1 MSQAKVGTVEDV
13 ARDAAGEVLEVKE
26 VSGSPQR
33 WKVLTG
39 TFLAYFYDSYDL
51 AILAVAMPLLIKE
64 LNVSLSLGGFLHS
77 ATMIGAAIGS
87 IIFGILAENYGR
99 RTAIIISLL
108 EFGAGTLCVYFVTSW
123 EGWMLLRFVTGI
135 GIGGVWGPCVAL
147 LAKHWSPRYMAR
159 ANSFMLS
166 TFAVGWIVASLVG
179 RMVLSVDWRI
189 IFMLG
194 GTSILAAGLS
204 LFLLPPD
211 KERGAPKAAAA
222 PARKIG
228 LGDIFVPRHRK
239 FVLLATL
246 QNACQMGGFWAASS
260 WIPTFL
266 VRERGL
272 ALEQMATFILLMYI
286 GMFVGYQVYGWLA
299 DRIGRRNAIALAF
312 FMDCV
317 TIPVY
322 LLFHDAT
329 LLFLF
334 GPVMGM
340 SIGAVFG
347 LSGSFYAELFP
358 DEIRALAGGFC
369 FNVGRLGAV
378 IAPFTVGYIGQ
389 HYGLQAGIVT
399 SPVIFAIG
407 LVVTLFL
414 PETLKR
420 KAA

>member
-1 MSQAKVGTVEDV
+1 MTQAKVGTIAHTQDWAE
-13 ARDAAGEVLEVKE
+13 AGAEK
-26 VSGSPQR
+26 SGSPQR
-33 WKVLTG
+33 WKVLIG
-39 TFLAYFYDSYDL
+39 TFLTYFYDSYDL
-51 AILAVAMPLLIKE
+51 AILAVAMPVLIKE
-64 LNVSLSLGGFLHS
+64 LNVSLALGGFLHS
-77 ATMIGAAIGS
+77 ATMIGAAVGS
-87 IIFGILAENYGR
+87 IVFGLIAENYGR
-99 RTAIIISLL
+99 RTAIIVSLL
-108 EFGAGTLCVYFVTSW
+108 EFGLGTALIYFVSSW

-147 LAKHWSPRYMAR
+147 LAQHWAPRYMAR

-179 RMVLSVDWRI
+179 RVVLAVDWRL

-194 GTSILAAGLS
+194 ATSILVAAMVVY
-204 LFLLPPD
+204 LLPSDTQRANQARD
-211 KERGAPKAAAA
+211 KEGKIK
-222 PARKIG
+222 KIG
-228 LGDIFVPRHRK
+228 LGDIFAPQHRK
-239 FVLLATL
+239 YVLLATL

-272 ALEQMATFILLMYI
+272 ALPQMASFLLLMYI
-286 GMFVGYQVYGWLA
+286 GMFVGYQVYGYIA

-317 TIPVY
+317 TIPLY
-322 LLFHDAT
+322 LLCHDLT
-329 LLFLF
+329 LLLFF
-334 GPVMGM
+334 GPLMGM

-358 DEIRALAGGFC
+358 DSIRALAGGFC

-389 HYGLQAGIVT
+389 TYGLQAGIVT

-407 LVVTLFL
+407 LIVTMFL

-420 KAA
+420 QTA